1 MKKLL
6 QSILMGLMVI
16 SATACK
22 HPGKEAEITAAVP
35 ASETPD
41 ESVKNIFVDTYG
53 EKMEVTINET
63 KNTATI
69 HLNGKTYDLK
79 KNKDLPEY
87 TATNTEYLYSN
98 IRGNITFLKKDVD
111 MVLFHL
117 KHDKKEQAPA
127 KMASY

>member
-1 MKKLL
+1 
-6 QSILMGLMVI
+6 MGLIVI
-16 SATACK
+16 STTACK
-22 HPGKEAEITAAVP
+22 HPGKEAEIVTAAP
-35 ASETPD
+35 ETPD
-41 ESVKNIFVDTYG
+41 ESAKNIFVDTYG

-79 KNKDLPEY
+79 KNDDLPEY
-87 TATNTEYLYSN
+87 TASNSEYLYSN
-98 IRGNITFLKKDVD
+98 IKGNVTFLKKNAD

-117 KHDKKEQAPA
+117 KHDKKVQTPA

>member
-6 QSILMGLMVI
+6 QSILMGLIVI

-22 HPGKEAEITAAVP
+22 HPGKEAEIVAAAP
-35 ASETPD
+35 ETSD
-41 ESVKNIFVDTYG
+41 ESVKNIFVDAYG
-53 EKMEVTINET
+53 EKMEVTVNDT
-63 KNTATI
+63 KNTVTI

-79 KNKDLPEY
+79 KNDDLPEY

-98 IRGNITFLKKDVD
+98 IKGNITFLKKNVD

-117 KHDKKEQAPA
+117 KHDKKVQAPT

>member
-6 QSILMGLMVI
+6 QSILMGLIVI

-22 HPGKEAEITAAVP
+22 HPGKEAEIVAVAP
-35 ASETPD
+35 ETPD

-53 EKMEVTINET
+53 EKMEVTVNET
-63 KNTATI
+63 KNTVTI

-79 KNKDLPEY
+79 KNSDLPEY

-98 IRGNITFLKKDVD
+98 IKGNITFLKKDVD

-117 KHDKKEQAPA
+117 KHDKKVQPPT